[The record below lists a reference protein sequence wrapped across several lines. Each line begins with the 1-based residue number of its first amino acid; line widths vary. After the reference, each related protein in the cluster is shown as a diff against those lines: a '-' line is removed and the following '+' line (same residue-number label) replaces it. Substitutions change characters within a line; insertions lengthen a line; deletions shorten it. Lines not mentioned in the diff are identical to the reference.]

1 VTASEIDAIEWG
13 WAGSA
18 LEDESGDLHV
28 VVAFPGGAMVALI
41 DGLGHG
47 REAAEA
53 ARAAARVIEAHAA
66 DPVAPVIERCHDA
79 LRGTRGAAMTIASL
93 CTADS
98 LSWAGVGN
106 VDAVVLRRDGR
117 PAAGI
122 AVRGGVVG
130 YQLPPLRAATVG
142 IAPGDLLILATD
154 GVHAGF
160 TDGIVPGG
168 APQDIADAILTR
180 WARGS
185 DDARVVVARYL
196 GGPS

>member
-1 VTASEIDAIEWG
+1 MIAIEWG

-28 VVAFPGGAMVALI
+28 VVPVHGGAMVALI

-47 REAAEA
+47 QEAADA
-53 ARAAARVIEAHAA
+53 ARAAVPVIEAHAA
-66 DPVAPVIERCHDA
+66 DPVALVIERCHDA

-93 CTADS
+93 STADS

-117 PAAGI
+117 PGAGI

-130 YQLPPLRAATVG
+130 YQLPPLRTATVD
-142 IAPGDLLILATD
+142 IVPGDVLILATD
-154 GVHAGF
+154 GVRAGF
-160 TDGIVPGG
+160 IEGVVADG
-168 APQDIADAILTR
+168 APQDIADSILTR

-196 GGPS
+196 GGPR